1 MVQYRDENILVV
13 SIGSKTTQAQFGLA
27 ESLTQAQAKVPSVVY
42 KVPNPDGSNKPF
54 FSSTGD
60 EANAVWPLKEG
71 KIVDLP
77 AFEYLLQLMT
87 QTMQKT
93 KPEVPLAGCALFL
106 VSSTLWSRLQLEH
119 VTQYVFEEMNFPAF
133 AAIPEA
139 VCLTYAYNSPDAFI
153 IDVGEDMT
161 TLTPMTDFTIVEPA
175 QIVIPLGAS
184 NVKKALGAKLPELTP
199 AQIDALLKS
208 DIYEVL
214 HKDAKNLWS
223 AMNQPDAPDRDEE
236 TSIDVAA
243 IVASGKTR
251 EILAER
257 EKNKKKE
264 TEIPN
269 SEKNTNTFVDDD
281 GVEHT
286 VGQERFHGT
295 EELVEAITEETD
307 LSISFVDEFSKRQ
320 PIWNNII
327 IAGGMSGIHGFKEAI
342 MASLTNK
349 FLVAR
354 QSTYSELPS
363 NFNTSGRNTPTV
375 GGATTGG
382 ATPVNPLYSQALQTQ
397 VGHGQAPT
405 SMRLAKMSEYFSEWK
420 GSKLERAAFL
430 GAQIGAKQIF
440 GTNIE
445 GAYISRQEY
454 NEVGPVSVW
463 DI

>member
-1 MVQYRDENILVV
+1 MVAYRDENILVV
-13 SIGSKTTQAQFGLA
+13 SIGSKTTQAQFGLQ
-27 ESLTQAQAKVPSVVY
+27 ESLTQAAAKVPSVVY
-42 KVPNPDGSNKPF
+42 KVPHPSGSDAVF
-54 FSSTGD
+54 FSSTGAD
-60 EANAVWPLKEG
+60 TDAVWPVVEG
-71 KIVDLP
+71 KIANLP
-77 AFEYLLQLMT
+77 AFEYLLQLVT

-93 KPEVPLAGCALFL
+93 KPEQPALALFL
-106 VSSTLWSRLQLEH
+106 VSSPLWTRLQVESI
-119 VTQYVFEEMNFPAF
+119 TQYVFEEMNLPAF
-133 AAIPEA
+133 AAISEP
-139 VCLTYAYNSPDAFI
+139 VCLTYAYNAPDSFI
-153 IDVGEDMT
+153 IDVGEDIT
-161 TLTPMTDFTIVEPA
+161 TLTPMTDFAMVEPA
-175 QIVIPLGAS
+175 QIVINLGAS
-184 NVKKALGAKLPELTP
+184 SVKKAVAAKLPNLSP
-199 AQIDALLKS
+199 AQIDALLRS
-208 DIYEVL
+208 DIFEVL

-264 TEIPN
+264 NEIPN

-281 GVEHT
+281 GVEQT

-295 EELVEAITEETD
+295 EDLIEAITEQAD
-307 LSISFVDEFSKRQ
+307 LSISAIDEFSKRQ
-320 PIWNNII
+320 PVWNNII
-327 IAGGMSGIHGFKEAI
+327 VAGGISGITGFKEAL

-349 FLVAR
+349 YLIAR

-363 NFNTSGRNTPTV
+363 NFNTSGRNTPTTA
-375 GGATTGG
+375 GAAAG
-382 ATPVNPLYSQALQTQ
+382 TPVNPLYNQALQTQ
-397 VGHGQAPT
+397 IGHGQAPT
-405 SMRLAKMSEYFSEWK
+405 AMRMAKMSEYFSEWK